1 MGSLNRVKVLAV
13 APYAGMKEVLDSI
26 AAARDD
32 VEVTTVVGNMER
44 GVEAM
49 QACDPGAFDVILS
62 RGGTARKLKEAAVLP
77 VIEIE
82 LTPYDIRN
90 AIAAVSGVSGRYAV
104 AGFPSIAE
112 AAATLCDILD
122 IDVEIFT
129 IHDDLEARS
138 VLPSLKE
145 RGIQHLLCDMVGMEA
160 APAVGLE
167 ATLITSGVKGL
178 TDALNKAASYFSSS
192 GHAKLA
198 TAVFEEELRAQGE
211 NLVVL
216 NEDGQTLIS
225 LPDQTLS
232 PSLRRLLCRMIP
244 SVLSDGDLTAS
255 RPAGS
260 KEYAI
265 RATRISYQGEPF
277 AAFRYRSK
285 GHRLPVST
293 AGLRFYDSSETDL
306 LRVARHYGAGSGLLQ
321 QADRIAQSGLPVV
334 VSGEAG
340 TLTREM
346 AGYICMNGLLS
357 ERDCCVVDC
366 PVVGSK
372 GWSKLTGTSGFLAF
386 RPGSTLMFDRLV
398 EISDRE
404 IQALIEFLAEADLSR
419 QLRMVFVVPTGG
431 YPQREEAIIKLLRD
445 RLFGVEMH
453 LPPLRERESE
463 KRAVIEHCITG
474 VCADLGLQAGLEEAG
489 MEQMVAYCWPRNY
502 PQLYRV
508 VTQLLSEGENPVPT
522 EKVEAI
528 LSSEKEHIHLQPD
541 QPGGIS
547 LTGTL
552 EEINMRIVAQV
563 LAEEGM
569 NRSRTARRLGI
580 SRATLWR
587 ILGRAA
593 E

>member
-1 MGSLNRVKVLAV
+1 
-13 APYAGMKEVLDSI
+13 MKEVLDSI
-26 AAARDD
+26 SAARDD
-32 VEVTTVVGNMER
+32 VAVTTVVGNMAR

-49 QACDPGAFDVILS
+49 QACDQSEFDVIIS
-62 RGGTARKLKEAAVLP
+62 RGGTAKKLKEVSVLP

-90 AIAAVSGVSGRYAV
+90 AIAAVSGVSGHYAV

-138 VLPSLKE
+138 VLPRLKE
-145 RGIQHLLCDMVGMEA
+145 NGVSHLLCDMVGMEA
-160 APAVGLE
+160 APAVGLD

-192 GHAKLA
+192 GHAKLV
-198 TAVFEEELRAQGE
+198 TAVCEEELRAQGE

-216 NEDGQTLIS
+216 NEDGQMLFA

-232 PSLRRLLCRMIP
+232 PSLRKLLCRMIP
-244 SVLSDGDLTAS
+244 SVQADGDLTAS

-265 RATRISYQGEPF
+265 RGTRISYRGEPF
-277 AAFRYRSK
+277 VAFRYRSK

-293 AGLRFYDSSETDL
+293 AGLRFYDSSEADL
-306 LRVARHYGAGSGLLQ
+306 RRISRHYGVGSAGLVQ
-321 QADRIAQSGLPVV
+321 QAERIAQSGLPVV

-340 TLTREM
+340 TLAREM

-366 PVVGSK
+366 SAVGSK
-372 GWSKLTGTSGFLAF
+372 GWAKLTGTSGFLAF
-386 RPGSTLMFDRLV
+386 RPGSTLMFDRMV
-398 EISDRE
+398 ESSDRE

-419 QLRMVFVVPTGG
+419 QLRMVFVLPTGV
-431 YPQREEAIIKLLRD
+431 YPQREDAIIKLLRD
-445 RLFGVEMH
+445 RLFCVEMR
-453 LPPLRERESE
+453 LPSLRERGSE
-463 KRAVIEHCITG
+463 LRAVIESCITA
-474 VCADLGLQAGLEEAG
+474 VCADLGLQAGLNEAG
-489 MEQMVAYCWPRNY
+489 MEQMLSYCWPRNY

-508 VTQLLSEGENPVPT
+508 VTQLLSEGENPVPVK
-522 EKVEAI
+522 KVEAV
-528 LSSEKEHIHLQPD
+528 LSAEKDHLHLQPD
-541 QPGGIS
+541 SPGGIR

-552 EEINMRIVAQV
+552 EEINLRIVTQV

-587 ILGRAA
+587 ILGRTA